1 MRTRLAPTP
10 SGYLHLGNVF
20 NFILSWIRAR
30 QYGIQILL
38 RIDDADRLRKRP
50 EYVDDI
56 FRVIEWLQ
64 LDYDIGPSSAD
75 DFEKNWSQIHR
86 TPMYENLLNKLF
98 SHPDVFACFCSRRQ
112 IIPIIEENQCTCMNK
127 SFDTDLP
134 HAWKINT
141 KALWI
146 SIPDV
151 HAGKLQIP
159 LSPFIIRQKNYE
171 ASYQVSSLADDIH
184 FEISHI
190 FRGEDLLESTGRQLF
205 LDQIIGPSSF
215 SKAYFFHHTL
225 VKGNDGEKLSKSAG
239 AQRQSLMKQFC
250 KNEIMQGF
258 GRWMNFPEP
267 YPNNIS
273 DWIEWMPR

>member
-1 MRTRLAPTP
+1 MRTRIAPTP
-10 SGYLHLGNVF
+10 SGYLHVGNVF
-20 NFILSWIRAR
+20 SFMLTWIRAK

-56 FRVIEWLQ
+56 FRVLEWLQ
-64 LDYDIGPSSAD
+64 LDYDIGPSSVD

-86 TPMYENLLNKLF
+86 SSLYENLLNKLF
-98 SHPDVFACFCSRRQ
+98 THQDVFACFCSRSQ
-112 IIPIIEENQCTCMNK
+112 KNLLHDETQCVCMNH
-127 SFDTDLP
+127 SFDQYLP

-141 KALWI
+141 KQPWI

-151 HAGKLQIP
+151 LAGHLQIP
-159 LSPFIIRQKNYE
+159 LSPFIIRQKNGE

-190 FRGEDLLESTGRQLF
+190 FRGEDLLESTGRQLY

-215 SKAYFFHHTL
+215 SKAYFFHHALLT
-225 VKGNDGEKLSKSAG
+225 GNDGEKLSKSAG
-239 AQRQSLMKQFC
+239 AQRKSLMKQFS
-250 KNEIMQGF
+250 KNEIMQAF
-258 GRWMNFPEP
+258 GRWMNLPGP